1 MARNSWW
8 LILAPFFLVA
18 CTSTTSEESPST
30 EKAPSLAVNPNQ
42 HLITEPP
49 VVVNRDFPV
58 RYEVKDGHIRYRYSG
73 LQEGYEDVYFT
84 QYGMVEIKFT
94 KTKRPNP
101 FKKADEFIDLTT
113 LMRDSAIY
121 VVDNLTKNA
130 RRLDNVLLYET
141 ALQSPSLD
149 LNEVAEDMFRARG
162 GSIVDTQT
170 IAGVPAEKWVIKEAN
185 SQEWRW
191 KGILMKTIVELPR
204 NMVKVEAIEIDTVS
218 PLPEGIFD
226 LPTDV
231 NVQEGTS
238 MKQWMEDLSKPI
250 ERKQYF
256 DLQGNPISRDSF
268 RRIK

>member
-1 MARNSWW
+1 MARNGWW

-18 CTSTTSEESPST
+18 CESSYSDSSTAQESPTLAENTSPALTSEP
-30 EKAPSLAVNPNQ
+30 Q
-42 HLITEPP
+42 
-49 VVVNRDFPV
+49 VVVNRDYPV

-73 LQEGYEDVYFT
+73 LQEGFEDVYFT

-101 FKKADEFIDLTT
+101 FKKADELIDLTT
-113 LMRDSAIY
+113 LMHDSAIY

-130 RRLDNVLLYET
+130 RRLDNALLYET

-191 KGILMKTIVELPR
+191 KGILMKTIVDLPR